1 MLVSVHC
8 SIRGYSTVW
17 RNAQNRVVKQVI
29 YSPDLVFKKESLN
42 EKNRKAILPYGWT
55 YTAYLKDS
63 KVQFNKSM
71 PLPNGD

>member
-29 YSPDLVFKKESLN
+29 YSPDLVFKEESIY
-42 EKNRKAILPYGWT
+42 EKDRKVILPYGWT
-55 YTAYLKDS
+55 YTASLKES

-71 PLPNGD
+71 PLSNSD